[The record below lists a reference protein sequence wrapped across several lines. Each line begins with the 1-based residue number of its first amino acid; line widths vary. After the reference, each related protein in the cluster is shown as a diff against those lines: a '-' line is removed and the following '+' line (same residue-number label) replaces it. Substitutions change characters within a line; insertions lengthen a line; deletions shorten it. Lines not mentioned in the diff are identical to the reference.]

1 MQRTRYIQA
10 RSTAPA
16 GLALSIALFVTG
28 CTQSPPV
35 APLTGHMAGLSR
47 HETAAVAERICSVSG
62 LEEQHRVMQRQF
74 AEISR
79 DPHWHAFLTGQAATR
94 QATDAVY
101 RREPLGQDADPAEAS
116 ERIRLSRI
124 VDLDIDASYR
134 LAVSACQAY
143 MFCAQTPGGA
153 GGYGAT
159 GFYACS
165 DELSNWTRA
174 QDRYSR
180 ISLQLAEI
188 RTELARIG
196 TTVPAPAPVAPTP
209 SPRPQ
214 SRPAPACRDHISG
227 VFTSSSC
234 SRP

>member
-1 MQRTRYIQA
+1 MQRTRHIQA
-10 RSTAPA
+10 RSAVPA
-16 GLALSIALFVTG
+16 GIALSIALLVTG
-28 CTQSPPV
+28 CTQSRPA

-79 DPHWHAFLTGQAATR
+79 DPHWHTFLTGQASTNQR
-94 QATDAVY
+94 TDAVY
-101 RREPLGQDADPAEAS
+101 RRVPLEQDADPAEAS

-153 GGYGAT
+153 RGYGTA
-159 GFYACS
+159 GFNSCS
-165 DELSNWTRA
+165 DELENWTDA
-174 QDRYSR
+174 QNRYSH
-180 ISLQLAEI
+180 ISLRLAEI

-196 TTVPAPAPVAPTP
+196 TTVPAPPP
-209 SPRPQ
+209 SPSPP

-227 VFTSSSC
+227 IFTSSSC